1 RAVSSGTSAFMKFW
15 GDDVLKQS
23 AIGLGLIYLTLG
35 ALGLAIGLGYPMG
48 SVARM
53 GPGFL
58 PIVVS
63 SLLLAFAAIS
73 IFKGLAAG
81 RPQLPSVQ
89 LLAKG
94 AAPVMTVVISV
105 VTFAAVCRVL
115 GLFPSTLLLILMS
128 ATASPEFALK
138 PKPIAGAVIV
148 AGTFSYIFVKLLGLP
163 LPYINMP
170 G

>member
-1 RAVSSGTSAFMKFW
+1 M
-15 GDDVLKQS
+15 KQS
-23 AIGLGLIYLTLG
+23 ALGLGLIYLTLG
-35 ALGLAIGLGYPMG
+35 ALGLIIGLGYPMG
-48 SVARM
+48 SIARM

-63 SLLLAFAAIS
+63 CLLLVFAAIS
-73 IFKGLAAG
+73 IFRGMAAG
-81 RPQLPSVQ
+81 RSKLPSIQ

-94 AAPVMTVVISV
+94 AAPILTIVISV

-128 ATASPEFALK
+128 ATASPEFSLK
-138 PKPIAGAVIV
+138 PKAFAGAVII

-163 LPYINMP
+163 LPYINLP

>member
-1 RAVSSGTSAFMKFW
+1 M
-15 GDDVLKQS
+15 KQS
-23 AIGLGLIYLTLG
+23 ALGLGLIYLTLG
-35 ALGLAIGLGYPMG
+35 AIGLFIGLGYPIG

-58 PIVVS
+58 PIVIS
-63 SLLLAFAAIS
+63 CLLLAFAAVS
-73 IFKGLAAG
+73 IFKGMAAG
-81 RPQLPSVQ
+81 RPQLPSVRV
-89 LLAKG
+89 LAKG
-94 AAPVMTVVISV
+94 AAPVLTVVISV

-138 PKPIAGAVIV
+138 PKALAGAVIV
-148 AGTFSYIFVKLLGLP
+148 SGTFSYIFVELLGLP
-163 LPYINMP
+163 LPYINLP